1 MIIYHYDYRIYLET
15 LHHWIDLFRNILY
28 LSYLR
33 TDQNAIIT
41 LTLLY
46 SDLLFFLKNKCT
58 CSAASLPASF
68 SLMALVTMS
77 STSAAVASSMF
88 EASGK

>member
-46 SDLLFFLKNKCT
+46 SDLLFYKKISVPVQQRRF
-58 CSAASLPASF
+58 PPRF
-68 SLMALVTMS
+68 H
-77 STSAAVASSMF
+77 
-88 EASGK
+88 